1 MTMQHTPGPW
11 FHKRDSYNEYGATVA
26 HLIETEYED
35 VVATVSY
42 RERDPRLNRHGEADA
57 ALIAAAPELLAALKG
72 LIEYAAREIGMDP
85 AEAVG
90 GYFKPARDAIA
101 KAEGRV

>member
-1 MTMQHTPGPW
+1 MKMTVQHTPGPW

-57 ALIAAAPELLAALKG
+57 ALIASAPDLLAVAKRW
-72 LIEYAAREIGMDP
+72 ERYASDLGWADDAGSFLEETR
-85 AEAVG
+85 A
-90 GYFKPARDAIA
+90 AIA
-101 KAEGRV
+101 KSEGQA